1 MDFVYEN
8 NQKHDEK
15 ESDAEIQQQNKNESS
30 ALSKITGNES
40 STVIKASL

>member
-8 NQKHDEK
+8 NKKHDEK

-30 ALSKITGNES
+30 ALSKITGNS
-40 STVIKASL
+40 SVIKTSL